1 MTKGEDMATV
11 EDEKGYEVA
20 KQYLVKKYAGDYVDF
35 IGTEGQTYLDG
46 YEQGYE
52 DCRHYAHD
60 YYKNYYKPKWHDLR
74 KNPNDLPERRSRM
87 TKEKENLRVAKWK
100 DWNKQQTKLNKA
112 LRERNEYLER
122 ELKNYITLTDYI
134 LENTF
139 QNEFFGDIKK
149 LLEIIKNAEQ

>member
-1 MTKGEDMATV
+1 
-11 EDEKGYEVA
+11 
-20 KQYLVKKYAGDYVDF
+20 
-35 IGTEGQTYLDG
+35 
-46 YEQGYE
+46 
-52 DCRHYAHD
+52 
-60 YYKNYYKPKWHDLR
+60 
-74 KNPNDLPERRSRM
+74 M

-122 ELKNYITLTDYI
+122 ELKNYIALTDYI

-139 QNEFFGDIKK
+139 QNEFFGDVKE